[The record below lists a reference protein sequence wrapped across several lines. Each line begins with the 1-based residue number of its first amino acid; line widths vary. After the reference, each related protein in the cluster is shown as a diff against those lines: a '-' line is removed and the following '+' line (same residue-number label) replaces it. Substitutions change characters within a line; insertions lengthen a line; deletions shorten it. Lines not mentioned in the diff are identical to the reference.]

1 MAVVLDGISKSF
13 GAVHAVVD
21 LDLTVESGEL
31 LSLVGPSGCGKTTV
45 LRMIAGFLT
54 PDTGTVAFD
63 GRVVNDVPARQ
74 RKVGIVFQDYAL
86 FPNLT
91 VFENVA
97 FGLRAAGRPL
107 DAIRPRVA
115 ELLELVHLF
124 EVEQRYP
131 RELSGGQKQRVALAR
146 ALAIEPQLLLLD
158 EPLSALDAKVRL
170 NLRYELRRIQR
181 ETGTTTIYVTHDQ
194 EEAMS
199 VSDHVAVMHQG
210 RIEQIGPPD
219 DVYKRPI
226 TPFVADF
233 IGTST
238 ALEVRE
244 SQPKAGLVTWRDV
257 TLRTRPYE
265 AKGTERLLLVRP
277 ENLSVDPADDAS
289 TASGGPNRL
298 VGIVTGIVFLG
309 AAYRCAVE
317 VDDQRFLA
325 DVPEAGME
333 HVRYGERVTL
343 AFEPDGAWLL

>member
-1 MAVVLDGISKSF
+1 MPVVLQRVSKSF
-13 GAVHAVVD
+13 GAVRAVVD

-54 PDTGTVAFD
+54 PDAGEIAFD
-63 GRVVNDVPARQ
+63 GRIVNDVPARQ
-74 RKVGIVFQDYAL
+74 RRVGIVFQDYAL

-97 FGLRAAGRPL
+97 FGMRAAGRPL
-107 DAIRPRVA
+107 TAIRPRVA
-115 ELLELVHLF
+115 ELLELVHL
-124 EVEQRYP
+124 VDVDRRYP

-146 ALAIEPQLLLLD
+146 ALAIEPRLLLLD

-181 ETGTTTIYVTHDQ
+181 DTGTTTIYVTHDQ

-210 RIEQIGPPD
+210 RIEQVGPPD
-219 DVYKRPI
+219 EVYKRPS

-238 ALEVRE
+238 AVRVEEVE
-244 SQPKAGLVTWRDV
+244 PTTGIVTWRDNR
-257 TLRTRPYE
+257 LRVRPYRSTGS
-265 AKGTERLLLVRP
+265 ARLLVIRP
-277 ENLSVDPADDAS
+277 ENLSLITTNLGATTVE
-289 TASGGPNRL
+289 GGNRM
-298 VGIVTGIVFLG
+298 VGVVSGIVFLG
-309 AAYRCAVE
+309 AAYRCAVD
-317 VDDQRFLA
+317 VGGHRFLV

-333 HVRYGERVTL
+333 HVRYGETAVLT
-343 AFEPDGAWLL
+343 FDPDGAWLL